1 MTNCNVPKRLTKCF
15 DLSLPAQLSIYN
27 ITIIVT
33 CCHLSCTSQLS
44 ILYIDYNLL
53 VPYYGKNFMAYYGKQ
68 SINMGLQN
76 NKFVNKKFDSLRLF
90 TTQKTQ

>member
-1 MTNCNVPKRLTKCF
+1 MTNCNVPKRLTECF
-15 DLSLPAQLSIYN
+15 DLPLPAQLSIYYFN
-27 ITIIVT
+27 CDLLPFIIR
-33 CCHLSCTSQLS
+33 LP
-44 ILYIDYNLL
+44 IIDAFNDYNLL

-76 NKFVNKKFDSLRLF
+76 NKFVNKKFDSLRLS